1 MVLKLTSHG
10 LPVGK
15 ETTFVA
21 RETGKKI
28 SQVGCNQKLK
38 TDIRTSESSESSER
52 AEREFTV

>member
-1 MVLKLTSHG
+1 
-10 LPVGK
+10 VGK